1 MDDDFLNT
9 FLNELINDS
18 DLITCGDLQLML
30 NFCRETYDNWKD
42 IILEYSVQIEKDTE
56 LQFDITSF
64 NLTENVVFLESHQ
77 NEKVLNLK
85 QLDEFLDS
93 IRKTKQNW
101 GQLLIMCDNDIDVE
115 GEANQFPISTYVD
128 EEDYVFSFIL

>member
-18 DLITCGDLQLML
+18 DLITCSDLQLML

-42 IILEYSVQIEKDTE
+42 ITLEYSIQIEKDTE

-64 NLTENVVFLESHQ
+64 NLTENVLFLESHQ
-77 NEKVLNLK
+77 KEKVLNL
-85 QLDEFLDS
+85 QDLDNFLDL
-93 IRKTKQNW
+93 IKKDKENW
-101 GQLLIMCDNDIDVE
+101 GQLLIMCDNDIDVN
-115 GEANQFPISTYVD
+115 GEANQFPISTFVD

>member
-1 MDDDFLNT
+1 MDDDFLNS

-18 DLITCGDLQLML
+18 DLITCSDLQLML
-30 NFCRETYDNWKD
+30 NFCRETYDNWKE
-42 IILEYSVQIEKDTE
+42 ITLEYSIQIEKDAE

-64 NLTENVVFLESHQ
+64 NLTENVLFLESHQ

-85 QLDEFLDS
+85 DLDDFLNS
-93 IRKTKQNW
+93 IRDNKNDW
-101 GQLLIMCDNDIDVE
+101 GQLLIMCDNDIDVN
-115 GEANQFPISTYVD
+115 GEANQFPISTFVD